1 MATTQQTTQSQ
12 LGSTPSASTTVTL
25 GEIIDVVESGS
36 TPGTF
41 YIVRLNR
48 KTRKGSCTCADW
60 TFRHQHTGGRCYHM
74 ECVLAA
80 ALEEGLIYGV
90 EGRKQRAI
98 KCNQR
103 RELAKVWKRR
113 RDGEVN
119 VSAHRQR
126 EINRED
132 EFMRQWELDDWAEG
146 FDPDFGGKH
155 SQEGF

>member
-1 MATTQQTTQSQ
+1 MATQQTIQSQ
-12 LGSTPSASTTVTL
+12 PGSTPSASTTVTL
-25 GEIIDVVESGS
+25 GEIIAVVESGS

-48 KTRKGSCTCADW
+48 KTRKGSCTCHG
-60 TFRHQHTGGRCYHM
+60 HQAHGHCYHFDS
-74 ECVLAA
+74 VLMA

-132 EFMRQWELDDWAEG
+132 EIMRGWELDDWAEG